1 MQIWIHLCNLPFTA
15 PANQNSKAHPNFMML
30 LKILLLRHPAI
41 SSSSVKE
48 ILSGLS
54 FCHYSL
60 RNHISLW
67 VSGSLRSLSLSL
79 SLSLSK
85 ISPSTRLLLWPKKSR
100 TQFIKASAS
109 QTLHIYYIHTYIHW
123 VVFCF
128 FLGSMIL
135 QLLVIKLWRKKGKER
150 KEKNQPTQPT
160 PPTTH
165 QY

>member
-1 MQIWIHLCNLPFTA
+1 MTQAVPMQIWIHLCNLQCTA

-30 LKILLLRHPAI
+30 LKILLRDPAI

-60 RNHISLW
+60 QIHISFW
-67 VSGSLRSLSLSL
+67 VSGSLRSLSLC
-79 SLSLSK
+79 LSK
-85 ISPSTRLLLWPKKSR
+85 FSPSTRLLLWPKKSR

-109 QTLHIYYIHTYIHW
+109 QTLHIYYVHTYIHW

-150 KEKNQPTQPT
+150 KEKKN
-160 PPTTH
+160 
-165 QY
+165 